1 MNFFA
6 LASYAFLT
14 INISESTTGLSVLL
28 TRIISDS
35 KKESAEKLQQEFDDP
50 HDLIINDELTQLLS
64 VHSVG
69 PLLDTYEITI
79 A

>member
-1 MNFFA
+1 M
-6 LASYAFLT
+6 
-14 INISESTTGLSVLL
+14 
-28 TRIISDS
+28 
-35 KKESAEKLQQEFDDP
+35 SAEKLQQEFEDP

-79 A
+79 AQLQKELNDCKFRMQTQMEDCKELVHENNRLRE